1 MIIEE
6 KTISSEMIYQGSII
20 NLRKDKVSLDGEKTS
35 FREIVEHKG
44 GVGIAA
50 ITKEGKMVLVKQYR
64 KAAESALFEIPAG
77 KLDKVG
83 DDPISAARR
92 ELKEETGYKAEN
104 LTMLASFYTSVGF
117 SNEMIYLFYA
127 SDLEPGEPCPDENEN
142 IQTFLFD
149 IKELKEMIISGEIC
163 DAKTIIA
170 ILMVENQKVV
180 K

>member
-1 MIIEE
+1 MVIEE

-20 NLRKDKVSLDGEKTS
+20 NLRKDKVSLDGDKTS

-64 KAAESALFEIPAG
+64 KAAEKALFEIPAG
-77 KLDKVG
+77 KLDKAG
-83 DDPISAARR
+83 DEPISAAIR

-104 LTMLASFYTSVGF
+104 LTLLTSFYTSVGF
-117 SNEMIYLFYA
+117 SDEIIYLFYA
-127 SDLEPGEPCPDENEN
+127 NDLEPGEPCPDENEH
-142 IQTFLFD
+142 IESFLFD
-149 IKELKEMIISGEIC
+149 IAELKEMIRNGKIC

-170 ILMVENQKVV
+170 ILMVENYAKAN
-180 K
+180 